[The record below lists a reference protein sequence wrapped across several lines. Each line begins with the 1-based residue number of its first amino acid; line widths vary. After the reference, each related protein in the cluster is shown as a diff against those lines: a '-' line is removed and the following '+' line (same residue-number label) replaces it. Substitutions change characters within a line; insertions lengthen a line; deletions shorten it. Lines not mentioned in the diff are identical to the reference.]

1 MSQNEDGIKIFR
13 ESLPFFPGMLRNLL
27 HEDPD
32 SVQAAAGYLSLQLC
46 FVEEKELGIKGL
58 EKNPNKQIN

>member
-13 ESLPFFPGMLRNLL
+13 GSLLFFPGMLRNLS

-32 SVQAAAGYLSLQLC
+32 SVQAAAGYLSPQLC